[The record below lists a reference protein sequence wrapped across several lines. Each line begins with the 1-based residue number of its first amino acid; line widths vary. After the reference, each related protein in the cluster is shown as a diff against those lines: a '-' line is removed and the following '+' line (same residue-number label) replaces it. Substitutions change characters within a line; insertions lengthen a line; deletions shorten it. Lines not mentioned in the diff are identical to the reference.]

1 MNLKKKTLSSIFL
14 FTNFVH
20 LFFKNDIYYLYS
32 FALLFLSSI
41 FYHETKNNYVLF
53 FDWLF
58 VYNVAIYGAIIL
70 FYNGKFDIYTS
81 IIVICFLL
89 NIFLLYFQR
98 YLIYK
103 NKNTNTD
110 NYHCLLHFIGS
121 IGHHFIINML

>member
-20 LFFKNDIYYLYS
+20 LFFKEDSYYFHS
-32 FALLFLSSI
+32 FGLLFLSSI
-41 FYHETKNNYVLF
+41 FYHETKNKYILF

-58 VYNVAIYGAIIL
+58 VYNIAIYGAKVL
-70 FYNGKFDIYTS
+70 LYNGSLNIYS
-81 IIVICFLL
+81 LIIVICFLL

-98 YLIYK
+98 YLVYI
-103 NKNTNTD
+103 NENENTD

-121 IGHHFIINML
+121 IGHHFIINLI